1 MTDAGAYKVEYRRSS
16 SISWLHAGYVYSSTS
31 DTVDGLDC
39 DTSYDFRVRAR
50 GDGSPYPTTY
60 GNPSSSVS
68 ETTSTCPNRP
78 PAFNNAPY
86 SFSVNEDDANGT
98 RVGTVVAADPDAGD
112 AVSYSITPASTKFA
126 IGSTSGVITVADV
139 LDHEAQS
146 SYVLTVEAN
155 DSNGGRGTATVS
167 IVVTDVNEVSIS
179 GPGNVVEGADMTF
192 TVTADQGG
200 VTVTYEISGTA
211 TRDPNGD
218 YVDPGLGPLTVTIPS
233 GATTQTIVIETNSDT
248 DAETFESVTVALI
261 GVAVGN
267 AVIDSANGSA
277 TGRIADLI
285 SVSSIDDDEE
295 APAIEI
301 STSEMTSTLW
311 FKLAGDGGL
320 FDFNHYNNRAYVIR
334 VEAQRVGGANWEPG
348 KIISAKTGENYQS
361 DLPRF
366 GDLGDGQASWVEGN
380 DALDHRYILLDVER
394 PANINNLSKYRIT
407 LSKPDYTLI
416 EPEWSLP
423 APGDTTGTLNVRIGV
438 RNSSD
443 DASDDRTGDPSVDN
457 VDRVQLTCTVGG
469 QSRSS
474 SYTFQLLRQGR
485 EEFLDGESDQRIDL
499 GTLCHGLTLR
509 PLIDQIE
516 SLKVSLY
523 VDSSMPIQESVYRPE
538 PQPVWPLAVTDTMW
552 HRQSNMMGGL
562 QLVTSSLCTSS
573 FSVELKPKSAAAIN
587 LHGSASDLQAMSTT
601 RHCHTMGDSWNQG
614 SRITTGTGWDLV
626 PLGTILLEPATTTC
640 MFKHL

>member
-1 MTDAGAYKVEYRRSS
+1 M
-16 SISWLHAGYVYSSTS
+16 
-31 DTVDGLDC
+31 
-39 DTSYDFRVRAR
+39 
-50 GDGSPYPTTY
+50 
-60 GNPSSSVS
+60 
-68 ETTSTCPNRP
+68 
-78 PAFNNAPY
+78 
-86 SFSVNEDDANGT
+86 
-98 RVGTVVAADPDAGD
+98 
-112 AVSYSITPASTKFA
+112 
-126 IGSTSGVITVADV
+126 
-139 LDHEAQS
+139 
-146 SYVLTVEAN
+146 EAN

-167 IVVTDVNEVSIS
+167 IAVTDVNEVSIS
-179 GPGNVVEGADMTF
+179 GPGNVVEGDDMTF
-192 TVTADQGG
+192 PVTAEQGG
-200 VTVTYEISGTA
+200 VTITYEIGGTA
-211 TRDPNGD
+211 TRGGD
-218 YVDPGLGPLTVTIPS
+218 YVNPGLGPLTVTIPV
-233 GATTQTIVIETNSDT
+233 GETTRSIVVDTNSDNT
-248 DAETFESVTVALI
+248 VETFESVTVALI

-285 SVSSIDDDEE
+285 SVSSIDDDDE

-380 DALDHRYILLDVER
+380 DALDHRYILLDMER

-562 QLVTSSLCTSS
+562 QLVTSSWCTSS

-640 MFKHL
+640 MFMVDEDGDGTQEEFEHTNCRRGDQAYSRAPTPLAVGFLNSSIFRPHTESPSTIDAIIKPSIEYFAVDNTGVAPNTKIRFHIVGSRPPQRGETVHKVDSLVKSLCRSN